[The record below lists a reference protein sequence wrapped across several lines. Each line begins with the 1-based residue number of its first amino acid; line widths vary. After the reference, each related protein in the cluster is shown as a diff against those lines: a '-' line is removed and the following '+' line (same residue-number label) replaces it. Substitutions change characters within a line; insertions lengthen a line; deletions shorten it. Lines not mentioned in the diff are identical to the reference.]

1 MKGKKRCKIL
11 KEIRKKIAEN
21 NDIEFIT
28 SECKH
33 QGDCLGTCPKCEA
46 EVRYLERELE
56 KRQKLGRTIAVAG
69 LAVAL
74 TTTSTGCDELFDSF
88 RPTGGEPL
96 PPEGYEQEL
105 GGEDRPSDEYD
116 GDIAEIPAGAP
127 QLPEDEGELGGEP
140 LPPDDSP
147 EDMGDIPAPDDDLI
161 EGEIIVPDDDE
172 DDEDEDVELGGDPM
186 PSELAGDIVE

>member
-1 MKGKKRCKIL
+1 MFKGKRTCKIL
-11 KEIRKKIAEN
+11 KEIRKQIAEN
-21 NDIEFIT
+21 NDIEFVT

-74 TTTSTGCDELFDSF
+74 TTSTVGCDELFDGI

-96 PPEGYEQEL
+96 PPEGYEEEPQ
-105 GGEDRPSDEYD
+105 
-116 GDIAEIPAGAP
+116 IPAGAP
-127 QLPEDEGELGGEP
+127 VEEGWDGEIVEVGKIPEQDEELVDGMIAPPEDDEDVELGGEP
-140 LPPDDSP
+140 LP
-147 EDMGDIPAPDDDLI
+147 EETMGDIP
-161 EGEIIVPDDDE
+161 G
-172 DDEDEDVELGGDPM
+172 
-186 PSELAGDIVE
+186 

>member
-11 KEIRKKIAEN
+11 KEIRKQIAEN

-74 TTTSTGCDELFDSF
+74 TTSAVGCDDLLDPF
-88 RPTGGEPL
+88 RPTGGDPL
-96 PPEGYEQEL
+96 PPEGYDQPA
-105 GGEDRPSDEYD
+105 GGMEPPSNEYD
-116 GDIAEIPAGAP
+116 GDIDVPGIIAP
-127 QLPEDEGELGGEP
+127 PENEGDEGELGGEP
-140 LPPDDSP
+140 AIEP
-147 EDMGDIPAPDDDLI
+147 EDIMGD
-161 EGEIIVPDDDE
+161 
-172 DDEDEDVELGGDPM
+172 M
-186 PSELAGDIVE
+186 PV

>member
-11 KEIRKKIAEN
+11 KEIRRQIAEN

-56 KRQKLGRTIAVAG
+56 KRMKLGKAVAVAG

-74 TTTSTGCDELFDSF
+74 TTSTVGCDDLLDSF
-88 RPTGGEPL
+88 RPTGGDPL
-96 PPEGYEQEL
+96 PPEGYDQPA
-105 GGEDRPSDEYD
+105 GGIEPPPDEYD
-116 GDIAEIPAGAP
+116 GDIVAP
-127 QLPEDEGELGGEP
+127 TGDIAPPSTDEDGDVELGGEP
-140 LPPDDSP
+140 LPND
-147 EDMGDIPAPDDDLI
+147 EFYETMGD
-161 EGEIIVPDDDE
+161 VP
-172 DDEDEDVELGGDPM
+172 G
-186 PSELAGDIVE
+186 

>member
-11 KEIRKKIAEN
+11 KEIRRQIAEN

-56 KRQKLGRTIAVAG
+56 KRMKLGKAVAVAG

-74 TTTSTGCDELFDSF
+74 TTSTVGCDELFSTKE
-88 RPTGGEPL
+88 TGGEPL
-96 PPEGYEQEL
+96 PSEEYEQTA
-105 GGEDRPSDEYD
+105 GIVPAPDEYD
-116 GDIAEIPAGAP
+116 GDIVAP
-127 QLPEDEGELGGEP
+127 TGDIAPPSTDEDGDVELGGEP
-140 LPPDDSP
+140 ALEP
-147 EDMGDIPAPDDDLI
+147 EDIMGD
-161 EGEIIVPDDDE
+161 
-172 DDEDEDVELGGDPM
+172 M
-186 PSELAGDIVE
+186 PV

>member
-11 KEIRKKIAEN
+11 KEIRRQIAQN
-21 NDIEFIT
+21 NDIEFVT

-74 TTTSTGCDELFDSF
+74 TTSTVGCDDLFDGF

-96 PPEGYEQEL
+96 PPEGYEESPVP
-105 GGEDRPSDEYD
+105 GDAPVEENWDGEIEP
-116 GDIAEIPAGAP
+116 
-127 QLPEDEGELGGEP
+127 PEDDNTDEGELGGDP
-140 LPPDDSP
+140 LPS
-147 EDMGDIPAPDDDLI
+147 EEYEVTGDMPA
-161 EGEIIVPDDDE
+161 
-172 DDEDEDVELGGDPM
+172 
-186 PSELAGDIVE
+186 

>member
-11 KEIRKKIAEN
+11 KEIRRQIAEN

-33 QGDCLGTCPKCEA
+33 QGDCPGTCPKCEA

-74 TTTSTGCDELFDSF
+74 TTSAVGCDEWFPGREL
-88 RPTGGEPL
+88 GGDPL
-96 PPEGYEQEL
+96 PPDKYDQPA
-105 GGEDRPSDEYD
+105 GGMEPPPDEYD
-116 GDIAEIPAGAP
+116 GDIVEIPGDAP
-127 QLPEDEGELGGEP
+127 AEENWDGEIEPPDDDNTDEGELGGDP
-140 LPPDDSP
+140 LPP
-147 EDMGDIPAPDDDLI
+147 EDYEVTGD
-161 EGEIIVPDDDE
+161 
-172 DDEDEDVELGGDPM
+172 M
-186 PSELAGDIVE
+186 PV

>member
-1 MKGKKRCKIL
+1 MFKGKKTCKIL
-11 KEIRKKIAEN
+11 KEIRKQIAEN

-74 TTTSTGCDELFDSF
+74 TTSTVGCDELFDGI

-96 PPEGYEQEL
+96 PPEGYEEPQ
-105 GGEDRPSDEYD
+105 
-116 GDIAEIPAGAP
+116 IPAGAP
-127 QLPEDEGELGGEP
+127 AEEDW
-140 LPPDDSP
+140 D
-147 EDMGDIPAPDDDLI
+147 
-161 EGEIIVPDDDE
+161 GEIVEVGKIPEQDE
-172 DDEDEDVELGGDPM
+172 ELVDGMIAPPEDEDEDVELGGDPLPPEDEFTM
-186 PSELAGDIVE
+186 GDIPG

>member
-11 KEIRKKIAEN
+11 KEIRRQIAEN

-74 TTTSTGCDELFDSF
+74 TTSTVGCDELFSTKE
-88 RPTGGEPL
+88 TGGEPL
-96 PPEGYEQEL
+96 PLEGYETPRGPIE
-105 GGEDRPSDEYD
+105 EDIVET
-116 GDIAEIPAGAP
+116 GI
-127 QLPEDEGELGGEP
+127 
-140 LPPDDSP
+140 
-147 EDMGDIPAPDDDLI
+147 IPAPD
-161 EGEIIVPDDDE
+161 EG
-172 DDEDEDVELGGDPM
+172 
-186 PSELAGDIVE
+186 

>member
-11 KEIRKKIAEN
+11 KEIRRQIAQN
-21 NDIEFIT
+21 NDIEFVT

-74 TTTSTGCDELFDSF
+74 TTSAVGCDDLFDGF
-88 RPTGGEPL
+88 RPTGGDPL
-96 PPEGYEQEL
+96 PPEGYDQ
-105 GGEDRPSDEYD
+105 
-116 GDIAEIPAGAP
+116 PAGGMEAP
-127 QLPEDEGELGGEP
+127 PEDNWDGEIEPPEDDNTDEGELGGDP
-140 LPPDDSP
+140 LPS
-147 EDMGDIPAPDDDLI
+147 EEYEVMGDMPA
-161 EGEIIVPDDDE
+161 
-172 DDEDEDVELGGDPM
+172 
-186 PSELAGDIVE
+186 

>member
-1 MKGKKRCKIL
+1 MFKGKRTCKIL
-11 KEIRKKIAEN
+11 KEIRRQIAEN

-74 TTTSTGCDELFDSF
+74 TTSTAGCDDLLNIIHP
-88 RPTGGEPL
+88 RPLGGEPL
-96 PPEGYEQEL
+96 PPEGYEEPPVP
-105 GGEDRPSDEYD
+105 GETPSEEDWD
-116 GDIAEIPAGAP
+116 GEIVETGMLPVPDDMWEEGEIAP
-127 QLPEDEGELGGEP
+127 PEDEDEDEDEDIELGGEP
-140 LPPDDSP
+140 LPP
-147 EDMGDIPAPDDDLI
+147 EETMGDIP
-161 EGEIIVPDDDE
+161 G
-172 DDEDEDVELGGDPM
+172 
-186 PSELAGDIVE
+186 

>member
-11 KEIRKKIAEN
+11 KEIRRQIAEN
-21 NDIEFIT
+21 NDIEFVT

-74 TTTSTGCDELFDSF
+74 TTSAVGCDDLFDGF
-88 RPTGGEPL
+88 RPTGGDPL
-96 PPEGYEQEL
+96 PPEEYDQHA
-105 GGEDRPSDEYD
+105 GGMEAPPDEYD
-116 GDIAEIPAGAP
+116 GDIVEIPGDAP
-127 QLPEDEGELGGEP
+127 VEENWDGEIEPPEDDNTDEGELGGDP
-140 LPPDDSP
+140 LPS
-147 EDMGDIPAPDDDLI
+147 EEYEVMGDMPA
-161 EGEIIVPDDDE
+161 
-172 DDEDEDVELGGDPM
+172 
-186 PSELAGDIVE
+186 

>member
-1 MKGKKRCKIL
+1 MVMKGKKRCKIL
-11 KEIRKKIAEN
+11 KEIRRQIAEN

-74 TTTSTGCDELFDSF
+74 TTSAVGCDDLLDSF
-88 RPTGGEPL
+88 RPTGGDPL
-96 PPEGYEQEL
+96 PPEGYDQPA
-105 GGEDRPSDEYD
+105 GGMEPPSNEYD
-116 GDIAEIPAGAP
+116 GDIDVPGEIAP
-127 QLPEDEGELGGEP
+127 PENGEDEVELGGVPMPPEDDDMDEGELGGEP
-140 LPPDDSP
+140 AIEP
-147 EDMGDIPAPDDDLI
+147 EDIMGD
-161 EGEIIVPDDDE
+161 
-172 DDEDEDVELGGDPM
+172 M
-186 PSELAGDIVE
+186 PV

>member
-1 MKGKKRCKIL
+1 MFKGKKRCKIL
-11 KEIRKKIAEN
+11 KEIRKQIAEN

-74 TTTSTGCDELFDSF
+74 TTSTVGCDDLLDPF
-88 RPTGGEPL
+88 RPTGGDPL
-96 PPEGYEQEL
+96 PPEEYEQSAGQL
-105 GGEDRPSDEYD
+105 APPTEDD
-116 GDIAEIPAGAP
+116 GDIDVPGIIAP
-127 QLPEDEGELGGEP
+127 PENEGDEGELGGEP
-140 LPPDDSP
+140 AIEP
-147 EDMGDIPAPDDDLI
+147 EDIMGD
-161 EGEIIVPDDDE
+161 
-172 DDEDEDVELGGDPM
+172 M
-186 PSELAGDIVE
+186 PV